1 MRNLITAILCFL
13 CISTL
18 IAQPLSPS
26 QFLGYELGSQFTRH
40 HEVVDYFKHVEAASP
55 SNVKLQFYG
64 TTNERRQLLLAF
76 VSSAENMKK
85 LEDLR
90 LNNLKNIGLAEG
102 TPNADMPAIVWLSYN
117 VHGNEAS
124 STEASMLT
132 IFKLLTEKNTYLSNT
147 IVIIDPCINPDGRDR
162 YVNWY
167 NQVAS
172 NPYNADRQSTEHN
185 EPWPGGRPN
194 HYLFDLNRDWAWATQ
209 VETQQRL
216 VQYNKWMPHIHIDFH
231 EQGINEPY
239 FFAPAAEPFHEVITD
254 FQRAFQV
261 EIGKNNAK
269 YFDENGWLYFTRER
283 FDLFY
288 PSYGDTY
295 PTYMGAIGLTYE
307 QAGHGMAGLGIITDE
322 QNLLTLTDRLSHH
335 TTAGLSTVETAHNN
349 AKVLNEEFSKFFKN
363 QNFKYKS
370 YVLQGSKDKI
380 NRLKDLLI
388 KHDIKFGSPNN
399 QKVTGYKYSTGAQ
412 GSMNT
417 TAADL
422 VVSTNQ
428 PKGNMVKVLFEPDA
442 KLSDSLTYDITAWSL
457 SYAQGLECVAS
468 SSVVAAFEVLERPY
482 IAPLEDAYGYV
493 AKWDDLNDARF
504 LSALL
509 RANIKVRFTEKPFT
523 QNGVTHLPGSL
534 IISKADNQQKDF
546 VKQLE
551 TISQEYTRT
560 LQPLK
565 GGFSDNTPD
574 LGSPDVKLI
583 HKPKIAVLSG
593 EGISSLN
600 YGELWYFFEQQL
612 EFPVTNI
619 NSKQL
624 NRLNL
629 NDFNTII
636 LPSGY
641 YSNIFNDNQLDKLKD
656 WISKGGKL
664 IALEDAVK
672 VFAGKEGFGI
682 NYKQTETAPEK
693 NILLPYAER
702 ERAYANKMITG
713 AIFKTEVDPTHPL
726 AFGYK
731 NVYHTLKLN
740 NTNYNLLESGYNVVH
755 INNNTKPIAGF
766 AGNEAIKTLSQ
777 SFIFGEQPFGR
788 GSIIYL
794 SDNPVFR
801 GFWENGKLFLS
812 NAIFFVNNNAYKL

>member
-1 MRNLITAILCFL
+1 MRHIFVYLV
-13 CISTL
+13 CISSYFTL
-18 IAQPLSPS
+18 VSQPMSPN

-40 HEVVDYFKHVEAASP
+40 HEVVDYFKHVASA
-55 SNVKLQFYG
+55 SQSKVKLEFYG
-64 TTNERRQLLLAF
+64 TTNERRPLLLAI
-76 VSSAENMKK
+76 VSTEENIKK
-85 LEDLR
+85 LETHR

-102 TPNADMPAIVWLSYN
+102 TPDADLPAIVWLSYN

-132 IFKLLTEKNTYLSNT
+132 IFNLVTKKQEWLKNT
-147 IVIIDPCINPDGRDR
+147 IVIIDPCLNPDGRDR

-172 NPYNADRQSTEHN
+172 NPYNSDRQSTEHN

-254 FQRAFQV
+254 FQRAFQID
-261 EIGKNNAK
+261 IGKNNAK

-288 PSYGDTY
+288 PSYGDSY

-322 QNLLTLTDRLSHH
+322 QNLLTLKDRLNHH
-335 TTAGLSTVETAHNN
+335 TIAGLATVETAHKN
-349 AKVLNEEFSKFFKN
+349 AKALNEEFSKFFKN

-380 NRLKDLLI
+380 NRLKELLL
-388 KHDIKFGSPNN
+388 KHDIKFGSPTN
-399 QKVTGYKYSTGAQ
+399 QKVTGYKYSTGTQ
-412 GSMNT
+412 GSINT
-417 TAADL
+417 NAADL
-422 VVSTNQ
+422 VISTNQ
-428 PKGNMVKVLFEPDA
+428 TKGNMVKVLFEPNA

-457 SYAQGLECVAS
+457 PYANGLECVAS
-468 SSVVAAFEVLERPY
+468 TSIIDAFEVLEKPY
-482 IAPLEDAYGYV
+482 VALLEDAFAYV
-493 AKWDDLNDARF
+493 AKWDDMNDARF

-509 RANIKVRFTEKPFT
+509 QANIKVRFTKKPFV
-523 QNGVTHLPGSL
+523 QNGITYQPGSL
-534 IISKADNQQKDF
+534 IISKADNQQKNF

-565 GGFSDNTPD
+565 GGFSDTTPD

-583 HKPKIAVLSG
+583 HKPKIAVLNG
-593 EGISSLN
+593 EGTSSLN
-600 YGELWYFFEQQL
+600 YGELWHFFEQQL

-624 NRLNL
+624 NKTNL
-629 NDFNTII
+629 NDFNILI

-641 YSNIFNDNQLDKLKD
+641 YNNSFNDNQLNKLKD
-656 WISKGGKL
+656 WMSKGGKL

-693 NILLPYAER
+693 NTLLPYAER
-702 ERAYANKMITG
+702 ERADVNKMITG
-713 AIFKTEVDPTHPL
+713 AIFKTEVDATHPL

-731 NVYHTLKLN
+731 NIYHTLKLD
-740 NTNYNLLESGYNVVH
+740 NTNYNLLDSGYNVVH

-766 AGNEAIKTLSQ
+766 AGNEAIKTIKQ
-777 SFIFGEQPFGR
+777 SLIFGVQPFGR

-794 SDNPVFR
+794 TDNPIFR
-801 GFWENGKLFLS
+801 GFWENGKLFLA
-812 NAIFFVNNNAYKL
+812 NAIFFVNNNAFTL

>member
-1 MRNLITAILCFL
+1 MRHIFTAVLCFFSVL
-13 CISTL
+13 TL
-18 IAQPLSPS
+18 VAQPLSPS

-40 HEVVDYFKHVEAASP
+40 HQVVDYFKHVEAVSASQ
-55 SNVKLQFYG
+55 VKLQFYG
-64 TTNERRQLLLAF
+64 TTNERRQLLLAI
-76 VSSAENMKK
+76 VASEEHMQKI
-85 LEDLR
+85 EEIR
-90 LNNLKNIGLAEG
+90 INNLKNIGLVEG
-102 TPNADMPAIVWLSYN
+102 TPSTDLPAIVWLSYN

-132 IFKLLTEKNTYLSNT
+132 IYKLLTEKNNYLSNT
-147 IVIIDPCINPDGRDR
+147 VVIIDPCINPDGRDR

-172 NPYNADRQSTEHN
+172 NPYNADRQAIEHN

-216 VQYNKWMPHIHIDFH
+216 VEYNKWMPHIHIDFH

-254 FQRAFQV
+254 FQRSFQF
-261 EIGKNNAK
+261 EIGRNNAK

-322 QNLLTLTDRLSHH
+322 QNLLTLTDRLNHH
-335 TTAGLSTVETAHNN
+335 TTAGLSTVETAHKN
-349 AKVLNEEFSKFFKN
+349 AKILNEEFKKFFQN
-363 QNFKYKS
+363 NNFKYKS

-380 NRLKDLLI
+380 NRLKELLI

-399 QKVTGYKYSTGAQ
+399 QKITGYKYSTATQ
-412 GSMNT
+412 GSINT
-417 TAADL
+417 NAADL

-428 PKGNMVKVLFEPDA
+428 PKGAMVKVLFEPNA

-457 SYAQGLECVAS
+457 PYAHGLECIAS
-468 SSVVAAFEVLERPY
+468 TSIVEAFEVLERPY
-482 IAPLEDAYGYV
+482 LAPLEDAYAYV

-509 RANIKVRFTEKPFT
+509 KENIKVRFTEKPFT
-523 QNGVTHLPGSL
+523 QKGVTYQPGSL

-546 VKQLE
+546 VKKLDS
-551 TISQEYTRT
+551 ISQEYART
-560 LQPLK
+560 LQALK

-574 LGSPDVKLI
+574 IGSPDVKLI
-583 HKPKIAVLSG
+583 HHPKIAVVSG

-600 YGELWYFFEQQL
+600 FGELWHFFEKQL
-612 EFPVTNI
+612 EYPVTNV
-619 NSKQL
+619 NSKEI

-641 YSNIFNDNQLDKLKD
+641 YNNVLNEGQLNKLKD

-664 IALEDAVK
+664 IALESAVRF
-672 VFAGKEGFGI
+672 FAGKEGFGI
-682 NYKQTETAPEK
+682 NYKEAESTNNNKT
-693 NILLPYAER
+693 LLPYAER
-702 ERAYANKMITG
+702 ERSYSNQMITG
-713 AIFKTEVDPTHPL
+713 AIFKTEVDATHPL
-726 AFGYK
+726 AFGYTD
-731 NVYHTLKLN
+731 VYHTLKLD
-740 NTNYNLLESGYNVVH
+740 NTNYALLNSGYNVAH
-755 INNNTKPIAGF
+755 IQNNTTPIAGF
-766 AGNEAIKTLSQ
+766 AGSEAIKNLSE
-777 SFIFGEQPFGR
+777 SLIFGEYPMGR
-788 GSIIYL
+788 GSLIYL
-794 SDNPVFR
+794 TDNPVFR
-801 GFWENGKLFLS
+801 GFWENGKLFLANS
-812 NAIFFVNNNAYKL
+812 IFFVNNNAFTL

>member
-1 MRNLITAILCFL
+1 MRQILTIVLSFFSFLI
-13 CISTL
+13 L

-40 HEVVDYFKHVEAASP
+40 HQVVDYFKHVEAVSP

-64 TTNERRQLLLAF
+64 TTNERRQLLLAI
-76 VSSAENMKK
+76 VASEEHMQKI
-85 LEDLR
+85 EEVR

-102 TPNADMPAIVWLSYN
+102 TPSTDLPAIVWLSYN

-132 IFKLLTEKNTYLSNT
+132 IYKLLTEKNNYLSNT

-254 FQRAFQV
+254 FQRSFQF

-295 PTYMGAIGLTYE
+295 PTFMGAIGLTYE

-322 QNLLTLTDRLSHH
+322 QSLLTLKDRLNHH
-335 TTAGLSTVETAHNN
+335 TVAGLSTVETAHKN
-349 AKVLNEEFSKFFKN
+349 AKILNEELKKFF
-363 QNFKYKS
+363 QNNSFKYKS

-380 NRLKDLLI
+380 NRLKELLM

-399 QKVTGYKYSTGAQ
+399 QKVTGYKYSTETQ
-412 GSMNT
+412 GSINT
-417 TAADL
+417 NAADL

-428 PKGNMVKVLFEPDA
+428 PKGNMVKVLFEPNA
-442 KLSDSLTYDITAWSL
+442 MLSDSLTYDITAWSL
-457 SYAQGLECVAS
+457 PYAYGLEGVAS
-468 SSVVAAFEVLERPY
+468 TSIVEAFEVLERLY
-482 IAPLEDAYGYV
+482 VAPLEDAYAYV

-509 RANIKVRFTEKPFT
+509 KANIKVRFTEKPFT
-523 QNGVTHLPGSL
+523 QNGVTYKPGSL

-551 TISQEYTRT
+551 GISLEYART

-574 LGSPDVKLI
+574 IGSPDVKLI
-583 HKPKIAVLSG
+583 HHPKIAVLSG
-593 EGISSLN
+593 DGISSLN
-600 YGELWYFFEQQL
+600 FGELWHFFEKQL
-612 EFPVTNI
+612 EYPITNV
-619 NSKQL
+619 NSKQF

-629 NDFNTII
+629 NNFNTII

-641 YSNIFNDNQLDKLKD
+641 YNNILNEAQLNNLKE
-656 WISKGGKL
+656 WVSKGGKL
-664 IALEDAVK
+664 IALEDAVRS
-672 VFAGKEGFGI
+672 FAGKEGFGI
-682 NYKQTETAPEK
+682 NYKETEASNNNNAP
-693 NILLPYAER
+693 LPYAER
-702 ERAYANKMITG
+702 ERAYANQMITG
-713 AIFKTEVDPTHPL
+713 AIFKTDVDATHPL
-726 AFGYK
+726 AFGYTD
-731 NVYHTLKLN
+731 VYHTLKLD
-740 NTNYNLLESGYNVVH
+740 NTN
-755 INNNTKPIAGF
+755 
-766 AGNEAIKTLSQ
+766 
-777 SFIFGEQPFGR
+777 
-788 GSIIYL
+788 
-794 SDNPVFR
+794 
-801 GFWENGKLFLS
+801 
-812 NAIFFVNNNAYKL
+812 

>member
-1 MRNLITAILCFL
+1 MRFLSIFIITLLSYI
-13 CISTL
+13 
-18 IAQPLSPS
+18 PLSAQSMSPD

-40 HEVVDYFKHVEAASP
+40 HQVVDYFKHVESTFQ
-55 SNVKLQFYG
+55 SKVKLQFYG
-64 TTNERRQLLLAF
+64 TTNERRQLLLAI
-76 VSSAENMKK
+76 VSSEENIKK
-85 LEDLR
+85 LEEHR

-102 TPNADMPAIVWLSYN
+102 KPDADLPAIVWLSYN

-132 IFKLLTEKNTYLSNT
+132 VYKLLTENSDYLTNT

-167 NQVAS
+167 NQVVS
-172 NPYNADRQSTEHN
+172 SPYNPDRQATEHN

-269 YFDENGWLYFTRER
+269 YFDEKGWLYFTRER

-295 PTYMGAIGLTYE
+295 PTFMGAIGLTYE

-322 QNLLTLTDRLSHH
+322 QNLLTLKDRLNHH
-335 TTAGLSTVETAHNN
+335 TTAGMATVETAHKN
-349 AKVLNEEFSKFFKN
+349 AQQLNTEFSKFFKN

-388 KHDIKFGSPNN
+388 KHDIKYGSPNN
-399 QKVTGYKYSTGAQ
+399 QKVTGYKYSIGTQ
-412 GSMNT
+412 GSINT
-417 TAADL
+417 SAADL

-428 PKGNMVKVLFEPDA
+428 PKGNMIKVLFEPNA

-457 SYAQGLECVAS
+457 PYAHGLECVATS
-468 SSVVAAFEVLERPY
+468 TIISAFEVLERPF
-482 IAPLEDAYGYV
+482 IEPLKDAFAYV
-493 AKWDDLNDARF
+493 SKWDDLNDAKF

-509 RANIKVRFTEKPFT
+509 KANIKVRFTEKPFT
-523 QNGVTHLPGSL
+523 QTGITYQPGSL

-546 VKQLE
+546 LTILE
-551 TISQEYTRT
+551 SISQEHIRT
-560 LQPLK
+560 LQPLQ

-574 LGSPDVKLI
+574 LGSPDIKLV
-583 HKPKIAVLSG
+583 HKPRIAMLSG
-593 EGISSLN
+593 ESTSSLN
-600 YGELWYFFEQQL
+600 YGELWHFFEQQL

-619 NSKQL
+619 NTKQL
-624 NRLNL
+624 SRTNL
-629 NDFNTII
+629 NDFNTLI

-641 YSNIFNDNQLDKLKD
+641 YSNVFNETQMNTLEE
-656 WISKGGKL
+656 WISKGGKV
-664 IALEDAVK
+664 IAIEGAVR

-682 NYKQTETAPEK
+682 KYKENETEQER
-693 NILLPYAER
+693 NSLLPYAER
-702 ERAYANKMITG
+702 ERSYVNKTITG
-713 AIFKTEVDPTHPL
+713 AIFKTEVDHTHPL
-726 AFGYK
+726 AFGYN
-731 NVYHTLKLN
+731 NVYHTLKLDS
-740 NTNYNLLESGYNVVH
+740 TNYSFLNSGYNVVR
-755 INNNTKPIAGF
+755 IQNNTKPVAGF
-766 AGNEAIKTLSQ
+766 AGNEAVKNLNQTL
-777 SFIFGEQPFGR
+777 IFGEQPFGR
-788 GSIIYL
+788 GSVIYL
-794 SDNPVFR
+794 TDNPAFR
-801 GFWENGKLFLS
+801 GFWENGKLFLA
-812 NAIFFVNNNAYKL
+812 NALFFVNNNAFTL

>member
-1 MRNLITAILCFL
+1 MKFFTILFVAATTML
-13 CISTL
+13 SVQ
-18 IAQPLSPS
+18 AQVMSPT

-40 HEVVDYFKHVEAASP
+40 HQVESYFNHIANIKKNEVLLEY
-55 SNVKLQFYG
+55 YG
-64 TTNERRQLLLAF
+64 KTNERRNLMLAI
-76 VSSAENMKK
+76 VSSEENIRNIEKI
-85 LEDLR
+85 R

-102 TPNADMPAIVWLSYN
+102 TPDADLPAIVWLSYN

-132 IFKLLTEKNTYLSNT
+132 IFNLLTKKQEWLKNTV
-147 IVIIDPCINPDGRDR
+147 VIIDPCINPDGRDR

-172 NPYNADRQSTEHN
+172 SPFNSDRQSTEHN

-231 EQGINEPY
+231 EQGINQPY

-269 YFDENGWLYFTRER
+269 YFDDNGWLYFTRER

-322 QNLLTLTDRLSHH
+322 QSLLTLEDRLNHH
-335 TTAGLSTVETAHNN
+335 TIAGLSTVETAHKN
-349 AKVLNEEFSKFFKN
+349 AKVLNEEFTKFFKN

-370 YVLQGSKDKI
+370 YVLQGDKDKI
-380 NRLKDLLI
+380 NRLKSLLH
-388 KHDIKFGSPNN
+388 KHQIKFGSPNN
-399 QKVTGYKYSTGAQ
+399 QKITGYKYSTGTQ
-412 GSMNT
+412 GTLNT
-417 TAADL
+417 SANDL

-428 PKGNMVKVLFEPDA
+428 PKGNMVKVLFEPNA

-457 SYAQGLECVAS
+457 PYAHGLECVATS
-468 SSVVAAFEVLERPY
+468 SIINAFEVLERPY
-482 IAPLEDAYGYV
+482 VTNLEDAYAYV
-493 AKWDDLNDARF
+493 AKWNDLNDAKF

-509 RANIKVRFTEKPFT
+509 RENIKVRFTEKPFT
-523 QNGVTHLPGSL
+523 QNGITHQPGSL
-534 IISKADNQQKDF
+534 IISKADNLQKDF

-551 TISQEYTRT
+551 AISQEYTRT
-560 LQPLK
+560 ILPLK

-583 HKPKIAVLSG
+583 NKPKIAVLGG

-600 YGELWYFFEQQL
+600 YGELWHFFEQQIEL
-612 EFPVTNI
+612 PVTNI
-619 NSKQL
+619 NSKQF

-629 NDFNTII
+629 NKFNILI

-641 YSNIFNDNQLDKLKD
+641 YNNIFNEEQLNNLKD
-656 WISKGGKL
+656 WISKGGKV
-664 IALEDAVK
+664 IAIEGAVRM
-672 VFAGKEGFGI
+672 FAGKEGFGI
-682 NYKQTETAPEK
+682 NYKEAETTRQ
-693 NILLPYAER
+693 NNSLLPYAER
-702 ERAYANKMITG
+702 ERAYADKMITG
-713 AIFKTEVDPTHPL
+713 AIFKTEVDHTHPL

-731 NVYHTLKLN
+731 NVYHTLKLD
-740 NTNYNLLESGYNVVH
+740 NTNYNLLDSGYNVVH
-755 INNNTKPIAGF
+755 INNNTKPIA
-766 AGNEAIKTLSQ
+766 EI
-777 SFIFGEQPFGR
+777 GR
-788 GSIIYL
+788 AH
-794 SDNPVFR
+794 V
-801 GFWENGKLFLS
+801 
-812 NAIFFVNNNAYKL
+812 